1 MTSIYPKLP
10 GYTIYHDPVKV
21 DFKKISSTMLET
33 INNGEKR
40 ISKANIPI
48 PRQNEPNT
56 VDCRTDKSLS
66 SSQGTLVNH
75 FGKDIVERFQ
85 PDWVKMEKQ
94 VNKIKIK
101 LSRSFDFSVI

>member
-10 GYTIYHDPVKV
+10 GYSIYHCPEKT

-40 ISKANIPI
+40 VSKSNIPI
-48 PRQNEPNT
+48 PRQDKINNP
-56 VDCRTDKSLS
+56 DCRNDKSLS
-66 SSQGTLVNH
+66 SSQQTFVNH
-75 FGKDIVERFQ
+75 FGTDIVERFQ

-94 VNKIKIK
+94 VILIHN
-101 LSRSFDFSVI
+101 